1 VSSNPIVIETAR
13 LILRRLT
20 LDDAEFILGLL
31 NEPSFLQYI
40 GDKGVRNLDDARN
53 YLLSG
58 PIASYEKFGFG
69 LYLVQLKDG
78 QVPIGMCGLLKRE
91 TLPDVDIGFS
101 FLPQFWSKGYAFES
115 ASAVMTHG
123 KRSFGLERIV
133 GLVKPG
139 NQGSIRVLEK
149 LGLKFEKMIRV
160 LDGEMEDKL
169 FA

>member
-13 LILRRLT
+13 LNLRRLT

-101 FLPQFWSKGYAFES
+101 LLPQFWSKGYAFES
-115 ASAVMTHG
+115 ASAVITHG

-139 NQGSIRVLEK
+139 NLGSIRVLEK

-160 LDGEMEDKL
+160 LDGETEDKL

>member
-1 VSSNPIVIETAR
+1 MSSNPIVIETAR

-31 NEPSFLQYI
+31 NEPSFLRNI
-40 GDKGVRNLDDARN
+40 GDKGVRNLDHARN

-78 QVPIGMCGLLKRE
+78 HVPIGMCGLLKRE
-91 TLPDVDIGFS
+91 ALPDVDIGFS

-115 ASAVMTHG
+115 ASAVIAHG
-123 KRSFGLERIV
+123 KREFGLERIV

-149 LGLKFEKMIRV
+149 LGLKFEKMIRI
-160 LDGEMEDKL
+160 LEGETEDKL

>member
-1 VSSNPIVIETAR
+1 MSSNPIVIETAR

-31 NEPSFLQYI
+31 NEPSFLQFI

-78 QVPIGMCGLLKRE
+78 HVPIGMCGLLKRE

-101 FLPQFWSKGYAFES
+101 FRPQFWSKGYAFES

-123 KRSFGLERIV
+123 KCALGLERIV

-160 LDGEMEDKL
+160 LDGETEDKL